1 MTSNSKTTTD
11 MLDPMK
17 NPPHPGDL
25 VWYGILEPLEI
36 SMTQA
41 AGLLGVRR
49 ATLSD
54 VVNGKAS
61 MSAEMAFRLQKAFGI
76 EADLLLRMQ
85 NQFDLAEIR
94 KHTKHIKVKRYHRKA
109 A

>member
-1 MTSNSKTTTD
+1 MTSTLKTTTKIPG
-11 MLDPMK
+11 PMK
-17 NPPHPGDL
+17 NPSHPGDM
-25 VWYGILEPLEI
+25 VWYGILEPLGI
-36 SMTQA
+36 SMTRA
-41 AGLLGVRR
+41 AAMLGVRR

-61 MSAEMAFRLQKAFGI
+61 MTAEMAFRLQKAFGV

-85 NQFDLAEIR
+85 NQFELAEIR
-94 KHTKHIKVKRYHRKA
+94 RHTKDIKVKRYHSKA

>member
-1 MTSNSKTTTD
+1 MT
-11 MLDPMK
+11 
-17 NPPHPGDL
+17 NPSHPGDL
-25 VWYGILEPLEI
+25 VWYGILEPLGV
-36 SMTQA
+36 SVTRA
-41 AGLLGVRR
+41 AALLGVRR

-61 MSAEMAFRLQKAFGI
+61 MSAEMAFRLHKAFGV

-94 KHTKHIKVKRYHRKA
+94 ARAKDIKVKRYQRKA

>member
-1 MTSNSKTTTD
+1 MTLTLKTTTEP
-11 MLDPMK
+11 LIPMK
-17 NPPHPGDL
+17 SPSHPGDL
-25 VWYGILEPLEI
+25 VWFGILEPLGV
-36 SMTQA
+36 SLTRA
-41 AGLLGVRR
+41 AALLDVRR

-54 VVNGKAS
+54 VVNGKSS
-61 MSAEMAFRLQKAFGI
+61 MSAEMAFRLQKAFGV

-94 KHTKHIKVKRYHRKA
+94 KHSKDIKVKRFHRNA